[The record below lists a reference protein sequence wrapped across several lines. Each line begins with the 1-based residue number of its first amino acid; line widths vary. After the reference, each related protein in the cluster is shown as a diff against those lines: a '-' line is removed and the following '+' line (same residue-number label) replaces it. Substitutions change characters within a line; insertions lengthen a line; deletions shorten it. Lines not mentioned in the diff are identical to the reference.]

1 MRSFVIAALASVTL
15 ATPVFAEQVEITLV
29 DDLDGQ
35 LNGYCIDIKG
45 GNRNVDT
52 SNGLQSHTCYSYRG
66 ELGTDQIFDTAR
78 FASNELYMPVYEVC
92 AEVAGLTAGSALGL
106 ADCDGSEAQQISFE
120 DDGTLR
126 PVAAAEMCLTSGEAT
141 RSGRNPAHLIKELTL
156 ENCADDQAV
165 YQTWRVRS
173 EDD

>member
-1 MRSFVIAALASVTL
+1 MRSFVIAALASASL
-15 ATPVFAEQVEITLV
+15 AAPVFAEQVEITLV

-35 LNGYCIDIKG
+35 VNGYCIDIKG
-45 GNRNVDT
+45 GGSNVDPA
-52 SNGLQSHTCYSYRG
+52 NGLQSHTCYSYRG
-66 ELGTDQIFDTAR
+66 DLGTDQIFEPER

-92 AEVAGLTAGSALGL
+92 AELTGLTAGSTLGL
-106 ADCDGSEAQQISFE
+106 SACDGGEAQQISLME
-120 DDGTLR
+120 DGTLR

-141 RSGRNPAHLIKELTL
+141 RSGRNPVHLIKDLTL
-156 ENCADDQAV
+156 ESCSEDQAV